1 MLQRALTSK
10 IQGKIGKGKI
20 ILIIGPRQ
28 VGKTTL
34 ARHIAKQHEDDF
46 VWLNGDEPDIRTIL
60 EGATS
65 TVLQNLSGR
74 KNIIVIDEAQRI
86 RNIGLTLKLFHD
98 TFPEK
103 QLIVTGSSAF
113 DLANEINEP
122 LTGRKYEYQLY
133 PFSFGEMVKEHGLIE
148 ENRQLEH
155 RLVYGYY
162 PEVVQ
167 AQGEEIE
174 TLISL
179 SGSYLYKDVLT
190 LGILKKPQILE
201 KLLQALA
208 LQLGSEVVFHEVA
221 QIVGA
226 DPKTVENYIDILEK
240 AYVVF
245 RLPSLSRNMRNEIK
259 RGKKIYF
266 YDNGIRNAI
275 LKNFSPLGV
284 RQDVGGLWENFLITE
299 RLKHNHYNQ
308 SYVNVFFWR
317 NHAQQEIDYIEEKNG
332 RFRAFEF
339 KWNTRK
345 KAFFSKSFLKAYPN
359 TDTRVIQRDNYHEF
373 LLESGTDEHG
383 KMSG

>member
-1 MLQRALTSK
+1 MMFKRTLANRIKCK
-10 IQGKIGKGKI
+10 ISKGKI
-20 ILIIGPRQ
+20 ILIVGPRQ

-34 ARHIAKQHEDDF
+34 ARHIVEQHKDDF
-46 VWLNGDEPDIRTIL
+46 IWLNGDEPDVRTML
-60 EGATS
+60 EDATS
-65 TVLQNLSGR
+65 AVLQNLSGR
-74 KNIIVIDEAQRI
+74 KNIVVIDEAQRI

-122 LTGRKYEYQLY
+122 LTGRKYEYHLY
-133 PFSFGEMVKEHGLIE
+133 PMSFAEMVEAHGLMD

-167 AQGEEIE
+167 AKGEEIE

-190 LGILKKPQILE
+190 LGILKKPQLLE

-208 LQLGSEVVFHEVA
+208 LQLGSEVMFHEVG
-221 QIVGA
+221 QLIGA

-240 AYVVF
+240 AFVVF

-259 RGKKIYF
+259 KGKKIYF

-299 RLKHNHYNQ
+299 RLKRNHYTP
-308 SYVNVFFWR
+308 SYVNTFFWR
-317 NHAQQEIDYIEEKNG
+317 NHAQQEIDYIEEKDG
-332 RFRAFEF
+332 GFKAFEF
-339 KWNTRK
+339 KWNARK
-345 KAFFSKSFLKAYPN
+345 KAFFSKSFLRAYPG
-359 TDTRVIQRDNYHEF
+359 TDTHVIQRDNFHEF
-373 LLESGTDEHG
+373 LLESGNGETG
-383 KMSG
+383 RS